1 MTTGVFKF
9 FAQAVASLKSDGWT
23 MASGDINT
31 YVRGPAKARV
41 KPTLGGYKIVYSKKR
56 NK

>member
-9 FAQAVASLKSDGWT
+9 FAQAVASLQSDGWT